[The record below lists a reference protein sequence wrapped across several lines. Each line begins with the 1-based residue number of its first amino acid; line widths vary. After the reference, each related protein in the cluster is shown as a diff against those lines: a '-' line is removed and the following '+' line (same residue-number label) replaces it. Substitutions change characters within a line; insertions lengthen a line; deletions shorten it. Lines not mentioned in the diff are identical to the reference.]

1 MTHIFNLADDDEVTE
16 KISIDE
22 LYEKKRQS
30 DLVTVGIYNKILTRI
45 HTRIKMTSRTSKNSQ
60 FTTFIVPEVMI
71 GIPTSQYDPGECTG
85 YIMEKLRENGFLVKY
100 THPNL
105 LFISWAH
112 WVPDYVRSEIKKK
125 TGTTVDGTGKIN
137 TKNKNSVLEDEE
149 DPNMSIFNNGRLNK
163 KKEKEKE
170 KDYKSINSY
179 TPSGNLVY
187 NEDMLNRLNNKMN

>member
-1 MTHIFNLADDDEVTE
+1 
-16 KISIDE
+16 
-22 LYEKKRQS
+22 
-30 DLVTVGIYNKILTRI
+30 
-45 HTRIKMTSRTSKNSQ
+45 
-60 FTTFIVPEVMI
+60 
-71 GIPTSQYDPGECTG
+71 
-85 YIMEKLRENGFLVKY
+85 MEKLRENGFLVKY

>member
-1 MTHIFNLADDDEVTE
+1 
-16 KISIDE
+16 
-22 LYEKKRQS
+22 
-30 DLVTVGIYNKILTRI
+30 
-45 HTRIKMTSRTSKNSQ
+45 MTSRTSKNSQ